1 MVRHT
6 YSRVLALVAVAVGAV
21 FVAWLGAQ
29 EAAEETPSW
38 LHIQVEGED
47 DGTRPTAL
55 NLPLKAVGAL
65 VAMAPDEIISSDGR
79 LTVAEEHG
87 VSVSDIRTMWQE
99 IMAAGDSEFA
109 TFQRADRTFAV
120 ARVGDRVEVR
130 VTGEGEN
137 MRLDLPVVVV
147 GALLSG
153 DGETLN
159 LVAAI
164 DQLGELRGDIV
175 RVTEDTRQIRVWVD
189 ETAEQ

>member
-1 MVRHT
+1 MF
-6 YSRVLALVAVAVGAV
+6 VLAAVGAG
-21 FVAWLGAQ
+21 FVASLGAQ
-29 EAAEETPSW
+29 EGAEETPSW
-38 LHIQVEGED
+38 LHIRVQPEGEGD
-47 DGTRPTAL
+47 ETRPTAL
-55 NLPLKAVGAL
+55 NLPLKAVGPL
-65 VAMAPDEIISSDGR
+65 VAMAPDAIISSDGR
-79 LTVAEEHG
+79 LTVAEDHG

-99 IMAAGDSEFA
+99 IMAAGDSEF
-109 TFQRADRTFAV
+109 TTLHRADRTFAV
-120 ARVGDRVEVR
+120 ARVGDRVQVR

-164 DQLGELRGDIV
+164 DELSGLRGDII
-175 RVTEDTRQIRVWVD
+175 RLTDDTQQIRVWVD